1 MTKLK
6 LEMEVVYVEAN
17 LIDKTKVIRVDKE
30 NGTAVLANGIVL
42 NREILKKGYF
52 KRAGKKGYFKRAG
65 RRSEAK
71 AYLYEP
77 GSEGYKIYEAYIN
90 RVQLINLI
98 PAIKHEIEKKDIMV
112 DQGWLKE
119 FRSII
124 EKFIGQ

>member
-52 KRAGKKGYFKRAG
+52 KRAG

-98 PAIKHEIEKKDIMV
+98 PAIKQEIEKKDIRV

-119 FRSII
+119 FRSVI